1 MMNFF
6 YKNFNLFIFYILFLF
21 IYLIL
26 NTGIHG
32 DEYPSIFLVDW
43 PVGFITFPSAD
54 NPANLFHFTNYA
66 LFFWIFPVF
75 KLLNLFLI
83 DFFKII
89 IHFVCFY
96 FVYKFINLY
105 LSKNRSILFAFI
117 FIIFPTHDSINYS
130 YTYIGYMLF
139 TPSLLMFSFYLFIKN
154 QIILGFFLN
163 LVGSLTYS
171 SPPFGIGLS
180 FFFLIKKDFKKFILF
195 VVPSVIYILTYLSI
209 SYFWPDHD
217 RRIDNDINFISFFK
231 NAVILFLSFLDSNFG
246 PSIFLKIYYSIL
258 EIKFINL
265 IIAFITIFF
274 IYLSLK
280 KEKISSLSNP
290 LLASF
295 IAIILL
301 SICMFALTGMYYHSA
316 FNLGNRVLIYSC
328 LFITYL
334 IFSIRNLNIFLP
346 IILVLI
352 ISIFGLSD
360 HWKKWNK
367 TQIQIIE
374 NITNEKKIL
383 NLKKNDILI
392 FKGYS
397 YSKLGDFSHIDFI
410 SFPLVLNSILYNTFE
425 RRNNNITLMSYLDL
439 NIDKKTIIDPK
450 FKLKYYLN
458 SNIYLYDLEKNLIEE
473 ININN
478 VNEEI
483 KKMKKER
490 RHWLQTLNNKYV
502 NYILKKFSPRLNL
515 YF

>member
-180 FFFLIKKDFKKFILF
+180 FFF
-195 VVPSVIYILTYLSI
+195 
-209 SYFWPDHD
+209 
-217 RRIDNDINFISFFK
+217 
-231 NAVILFLSFLDSNFG
+231 
-246 PSIFLKIYYSIL
+246 
-258 EIKFINL
+258 
-265 IIAFITIFF
+265 
-274 IYLSLK
+274 
-280 KEKISSLSNP
+280 
-290 LLASF
+290 
-295 IAIILL
+295 
-301 SICMFALTGMYYHSA
+301 
-316 FNLGNRVLIYSC
+316 FNQKR
-328 LFITYL
+328 F
-334 IFSIRNLNIFLP
+334 
-346 IILVLI
+346 
-352 ISIFGLSD
+352 
-360 HWKKWNK
+360 
-367 TQIQIIE
+367 
-374 NITNEKKIL
+374 
-383 NLKKNDILI
+383 
-392 FKGYS
+392 
-397 YSKLGDFSHIDFI
+397 
-410 SFPLVLNSILYNTFE
+410 
-425 RRNNNITLMSYLDL
+425 
-439 NIDKKTIIDPK
+439 
-450 FKLKYYLN
+450 
-458 SNIYLYDLEKNLIEE
+458 
-473 ININN
+473 
-478 VNEEI
+478 
-483 KKMKKER
+483 
-490 RHWLQTLNNKYV
+490 
-502 NYILKKFSPRLNL
+502 
-515 YF
+515 